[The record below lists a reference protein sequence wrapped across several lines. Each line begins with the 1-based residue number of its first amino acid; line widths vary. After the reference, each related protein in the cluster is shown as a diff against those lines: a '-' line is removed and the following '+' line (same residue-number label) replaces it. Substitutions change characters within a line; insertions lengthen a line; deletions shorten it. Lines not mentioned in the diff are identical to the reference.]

1 MNTSM
6 RTGMATSMG
15 TAIAIGTSLETDEAR
30 DLERNDAGEII
41 SPVVISDCVGSTKSE
56 IVERGQGEVEVEE
69 EGGGEESKGKGTGQS
84 VGGKHA
90 DQDAAL
96 LEESGSFVNS
106 FCPIVASVSAMRKSC
121 LFI

>member
-15 TAIAIGTSLETDEAR
+15 MAIGTR
-30 DLERNDAGEII
+30 DLERNDVGI
-41 SPVVISDCVGSTKSE
+41 SPVIISDCVGSTKSE
-56 IVERGQGEVEVEE
+56 IVERGQGEGEVEVEE
-69 EGGGEESKGKGTGQS
+69 GGEEIKGKGKGTGQS
-84 VGGKHA
+84 VEGKHA

-121 LFI
+121 LFV